1 VNQRNSEKDFLA
13 ESKEENR
20 VLKCSLN
27 NSNNRLFTKGQVE
40 IISKLI
46 HILTLYSPK
55 SRFLSSSF
63 LCRSTC
69 EKDKTEFNGVGALSA
84 KPARKPVGN

>member
-1 VNQRNSEKDFLA
+1 MNQRNSEKEILFLA
-13 ESKEENR
+13 ESKEENS

-27 NSNNRLFTKGQVE
+27 NSNNRLLTKAQVE

-69 EKDKTEFNGVGALSA
+69 KKDKKKFNGVEALSA
-84 KPARKPVGN
+84 KPAR

>member
-1 VNQRNSEKDFLA
+1 MNQRNSEEDFLA

-69 EKDKTEFNGVGALSA
+69 KNKTEFNGVGALSA
-84 KPARKPVGN
+84 KPVGN